1 MAGEWVTIRLGQVAA
16 INPNTIGRGVAAIE
30 ANLKELGYGG

>member
-1 MAGEWVTIRLGQVAA
+1 MTNSALAGRQGKAVWGD
-16 INPNTIGRGVAAIE
+16 AAIE